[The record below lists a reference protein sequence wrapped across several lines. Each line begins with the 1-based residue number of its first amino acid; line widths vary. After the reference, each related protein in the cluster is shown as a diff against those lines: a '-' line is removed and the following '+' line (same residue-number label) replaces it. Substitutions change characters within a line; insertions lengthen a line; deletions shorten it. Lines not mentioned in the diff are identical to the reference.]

1 MAAFSSN
8 IDITNGGTYSM
19 NITNGEPSSQVASDL
34 NGKFSNIQS
43 ILQRG
48 LPESFIG
55 SALPDTLPFGKLI
68 VYNNQ
73 LYFGNNSNSPTPVQ
87 ANIDLSQYVTN
98 IQLTSA
104 LNGYTKVSY
113 GDYTGTG
120 ALGTFDTIPINLG
133 WQARFVYIVKQSNIV
148 TEDSPKCVFYFIGVP
163 RNPARQSYYWVKT
176 LKGSVTTDDT
186 NTLWMNPNGFAV
198 GKEMYDSTTYSYIAF
213 G

>member
-98 IQLTSA
+98 TQLTSA
-104 LNGYTKVSY
+104 LNGYTKVTY

-120 ALGTFDTIPINLG
+120 ALGTFDLIPINLG
-133 WQARFVYIVKQSNIV
+133 WQARFVYIVKQSNTV
-148 TEDSPKCVFYFIGVP
+148 TEDSPKCVFFFLGLP
-163 RNPARQSYYWVKT
+163 TQPARQSYYWLETTGGNVVVHNPNKT
-176 LKGSVTTDDT
+176 
-186 NTLWMNPNGFAV
+186 WMNPNGFSV
-198 GKEMYDSTTYSYIAF
+198 GHEMYASTTYSYIAF